1 MQPVMGGAKRGES
14 DRKRAKRGRLEER
27 VEDLQGAI
35 SGMADRQAPL
45 RLMPAQMQKRESEP
59 QSVFGVNEWSG
70 RVLAALSSGMH
81 GPIKPGIFQWA
92 KLSGSALRGR
102 A

>member
-14 DRKRAKRGRLEER
+14 DRKRAKRGRL
-27 VEDLQGAI
+27 EDLQGAI

-81 GPIKPGIFQWA
+81 GPMK
-92 KLSGSALRGR
+92 S
-102 A
+102 